1 MFFKCVEIESK
12 MNRAGAERVPFLFG
26 LDFEMNEGFFI
37 ENPMLQNEILFEVNG
52 ISNFSNQTVPIK
64 SEDSYSNNLDFKASD
79 FNKYNN
85 KALSK
90 QIDKVFYEESVV
102 NKQNN
107 EINKHNGHIR
117 YTETKVNKHNSQAFY
132 KQSELINHDNNYQ
145 FEIFPEEYSQY
156 KKRFEIVMEGLRRG
170 DSYLTNL
177 TVKTPINTSLSLKD
191 IFIYSSSPY
200 KLYIPNKFVCFS
212 PECFVKINNGK
223 IMTYPMK
230 GTIEAD
236 IKDAEHIIMN
246 DDKEKAEHNT
256 IVDLLRNDLS
266 SVSENVIVKRFRYLD
281 KILNNRGNLLQVSS
295 EIEGTLNNSCL
306 DEIGTIIF
314 KLMPAGSVS
323 GASKK
328 ATMDII
334 RNAEQQ
340 VRGYYT
346 GVAGYFDGKSFNSF
360 ILIRFI
366 EQENSKLYFRSGG
379 GITAMSDA
387 EKEYREVL
395 QKVYMPF

>member
-1 MFFKCVEIESK
+1 MFFKCIEIESK
-12 MNRAGAERVPFLFG
+12 MNRAGAEGVPFLFG

-37 ENPMLQNEILFEVNG
+37 ENPMLQDEILFEVNG
-52 ISNFSNQTVPIK
+52 IGNFNNQI
-64 SEDSYSNNLDFKASD
+64 
-79 FNKYNN
+79 
-85 KALSK
+85 
-90 QIDKVFYEESVV
+90 
-102 NKQNN
+102 
-107 EINKHNGHIR
+107 
-117 YTETKVNKHNSQAFY
+117 FY
-132 KQSELINHDNNYQ
+132 KQSEVINHDNNYQ

-156 KKRFEIVMEGLRRG
+156 KKRFEIVMEGLKRG

-177 TVKTPINTSLSLKD
+177 TVRTPISTTLSLKD
-191 IFIYSSSPY
+191 IFMYSSSPY

-236 IKDAEHIIMN
+236 IKDAEQIILN

-266 SVSENVIVKRFRYLD
+266 RVSENVIVKRFRFIN

-295 EIEGTLNNSCL
+295 EIEGTLSNSYL
-306 DEIGTIIF
+306 DDIGTIIF

-323 GASKK
+323 GAPKN

-346 GVAGYFDGKSFNSF
+346 GVAGYFDGNSFNSF

>member
-1 MFFKCVEIESK
+1 MFFKCIEIESK
-12 MNRAGAERVPFLFG
+12 MNRAGAEGVPFLFG
-26 LDFEMNEGFFI
+26 LDFEMNEGFFT
-37 ENPMLQNEILFEVNG
+37 ENPMLQDEILFEVNG
-52 ISNFSNQTVPIK
+52 IGNFNNQI
-64 SEDSYSNNLDFKASD
+64 
-79 FNKYNN
+79 
-85 KALSK
+85 
-90 QIDKVFYEESVV
+90 
-102 NKQNN
+102 
-107 EINKHNGHIR
+107 
-117 YTETKVNKHNSQAFY
+117 FY
-132 KQSELINHDNNYQ
+132 KQSELINLDNNYQ

-156 KKRFEIVMEGLRRG
+156 KKRFEIVMEGLKRG

-177 TVKTPINTSLSLKD
+177 TVRTPISTTLTLKD
-191 IFIYSSSPY
+191 VFMYSSSPY

-212 PECFVKINNGK
+212 PECFVKINDGK

-230 GTIEAD
+230 GTIKAD
-236 IKDAEHIIMN
+236 IKGAEQIILN

-266 SVSENVIVKRFRYLD
+266 RVSENVIVKRFRFIN

-295 EIEGTLNNSCL
+295 EIEGTLSNSYL

-323 GASKK
+323 GAPKN

-346 GVAGYFDGKSFNSF
+346 GVAGYFDGNSFNSF

>member
-12 MNRAGAERVPFLFG
+12 MNRAGAEGVPFLFG

-37 ENPMLQNEILFEVNG
+37 ENPKLQNEILFEVNG
-52 ISNFSNQTVPIK
+52 IGNFHNQTVPIK
-64 SEDSYSNNLDFKASD
+64 FKDIYSNNLDSKAS
-79 FNKYNN
+79 
-85 KALSK
+85 
-90 QIDKVFYEESVV
+90 
-102 NKQNN
+102 
-107 EINKHNGHIR
+107 EINKHN
-117 YTETKVNKHNSQAFY
+117 NKALY
-132 KQSELINHDNNYQ
+132 KQSKGINQDNNYQ

-170 DSYLTNL
+170 NSYLTNL
-177 TVKTPINTSLSLKD
+177 TVRTPINTSLSLKD
-191 IFIYSSSPY
+191 IFMYSSSPY

-323 GASKK
+323 GAPKK